1 MLAATLR
8 ASRRWLADP
17 YGTLDAERARRGPTF
32 WMELA
37 LVGRVLVTGDPAL
50 IREITAHPDLEAG
63 SGIAALRRVLGE
75 GSLITM
81 DGEAHAARRRLV
93 APFFRRGLEVL
104 DAATCAAT
112 KDALRAVP
120 PGGRLSIYDLGRQVS
135 LRSIIQFLLA
145 APPDEAA
152 RAGRLV
158 DAFLLS
164 FESPW
169 VLFLRPLQID
179 LGPLSPWGRALR
191 NRERLRDFLR
201 EHVRKARSGGGI
213 GDKDGGVLARIA
225 QEAPDL
231 SEDDIVAETLALLL
245 FGHDTGAAA
254 LAWAVAHIWRRPEVL
269 ARVRAEAD
277 AAETID
283 PAAHPYLEACL
294 KESLR
299 LSPVVVHLTRVAAR
313 ETRIGEH
320 TVPAGARVF
329 PCVYLAQRDPEVFA
343 EPDVFRPERFLE
355 GQTYEGSWFPFG
367 LGARTCIGN
376 RFALRQMLLTA
387 ATAARCAELAPE
399 PGWEPRPVRRL
410 VLVVPEGGTRMV
422 RPLPLAPSP
431 VRPPPALPERERG
444 NACAAS
450 SRKGSLFFGRWR
462 PSPARG
468 GGMGARAGEGTG
480 EGAGGGM
487 AR

>member
-1 MLAATLR
+1 LLAATLR
-8 ASRRWLADP
+8 TSRRWLADP

-32 WMELA
+32 WLDLA

-50 IREITAHPDLEAG
+50 IQEITAHPDLEAG
-63 SGIAALRRVLGE
+63 SGISALRRVLGE

-81 DGEAHAARRRLV
+81 DGEAHADRRRLV

-112 KDALRAVP
+112 SDALQAVP
-120 PGGRLSIYDLGRQVS
+120 PGGRISIYDLARRVS

-145 APPDEAA
+145 PPPEEAS
-152 RAGRLV
+152 RAERLV

-179 LGPLSPWGRALR
+179 LGRWSPWGRALR
-191 NRERLRDFLR
+191 NRERLCALLR
-201 EHVRKARSGGGI
+201 EHVRAARSGGNTGGTGGGI
-213 GDKDGGVLARIA
+213 LACIA
-225 QEAPDL
+225 REAPDL

-277 AAETID
+277 SAAK
-283 PAAHPYLEACL
+283 PYLEACL

-299 LSPVVVHLTRVAAR
+299 LSPVVPHLTRVAVR
-313 ETRIGEH
+313 TTRIGGH
-320 TVPAGARVF
+320 TVPAGTRVF
-329 PCVYLAQRDPEVFA
+329 PCVYLAQRDP
-343 EPDVFRPERFLE
+343 DVFPEPAAFQPERFLE

-387 ATAARCAELAPE
+387 ATAARCAGLAAE

-422 RPLPLAPSP
+422 VGPHPLAPSP
-431 VRPPPALPERERG
+431 ATPHSLPG
-444 NACAAS
+444 F
-450 SRKGSLFFGRWR
+450 L
-462 PSPARG
+462 PSPG
-468 GGMGARAGEGTG
+468 GGREGDGRGAGG
-480 EGAGGGM
+480 EGALP
-487 AR
+487 AEVSP